1 MRLHRIPLNSRRG
14 HTLVEL
20 VTAMASSAI
29 LLAGLGSVMWIAS
42 QVANSPSAS
51 SHRLRAAEAV
61 NEFANDVRFATFLIT
76 RTQRVLEFVVTDRN
90 SDGTAERIRYEWSGV
105 PGDPLQKTV
114 NGGTPVALVDSVQD
128 FQVSVATASENESLT
143 ATTDSA
149 EAILASNAVSATGSD
164 RNINQDSFSAQR
176 INPTAFSGVPA
187 SATSWNLTRVDFQAR
202 RSTGA
207 ATENL
212 RVQIRSSGDPYE
224 RPTGEVLGEVVIPEA
239 NLTSSAG
246 WNTVTFTSPVRGLA
260 LHRAVSLVWRGTTGE
275 AGDAARLLTDDN
287 AVTSVNESSDG
298 GASWTY
304 MPARRTYY
312 RVYGT
317 YSSPGTTYNVTHNYA
332 ARVNVVLQAGTAA
345 HSRINASVP
354 LANRPELL
362 SANWRTDFDSNPTT
376 DDVTRDGTSDWTMA
390 NGGAFSGAASGVW
403 IWRSTVARSAVAS

>member
-207 ATENL
+207 ATD
-212 RVQIRSSGDPYE
+212 RRY
-224 RPTGEVLGEVVIPEA
+224 
-239 NLTSSAG
+239 
-246 WNTVTFTSPVRGLA
+246 
-260 LHRAVSLVWRGTTGE
+260 SLV
-275 AGDAARLLTDDN
+275 
-287 AVTSVNESSDG
+287 S
-298 GASWTY
+298 
-304 MPARRTYY
+304 
-312 RVYGT
+312 
-317 YSSPGTTYNVTHNYA
+317 
-332 ARVNVVLQAGTAA
+332 
-345 HSRINASVP
+345 
-354 LANRPELL
+354 
-362 SANWRTDFDSNPTT
+362 
-376 DDVTRDGTSDWTMA
+376 
-390 NGGAFSGAASGVW
+390 
-403 IWRSTVARSAVAS
+403 